1 MLALVQMREHQN
13 EKIKMTKQNNKRSI
27 SVYAHWFGMEKPLL
41 MGTLH
46 SDRLKGKEVF
56 SFEYIDHWLQSG
68 PAQLLDP
75 SLQLYSGL
83 HYLNEE
89 QDNFGIFLDSS
100 PDRWGRILMRRRE
113 AAIARADERDERKL
127 FETDYLLGV
136 YDGHR
141 MGALRF
147 KLEEDGPFLNDNK
160 NMASPPWG
168 SLREL
173 EQISLRLE
181 DDDVID
187 DPEYLKWLS
196 MLIAPGASLGG
207 ARPKA
212 SIVDNDGDL
221 WIAKFPSRNDQ
232 GDIGG
237 WEIVTYELA
246 ILAGIN
252 MAESKAQK
260 FSSDYY
266 TFLTKR
272 FDRGSDEQRIHFASA
287 MTMLGYIDGQDH
299 ADGASYL
306 ELVDFIQNNGAH
318 VDIDLEELWRRI
330 VFSICVTNTDDHLR
344 NHGFLLTNEGWV
356 LSPAYDINP
365 VETGTGL
372 KLNISD
378 EDNSLDLNLAMEVCE
393 YFRLSEKRATEIV
406 DEVLNAISS
415 WKEVATKYGISRV
428 EQELKAIA
436 FKTTKIRS

>member
-1 MLALVQMREHQN
+1 MA
-13 EKIKMTKQNNKRSI
+13 KQDNKREI
-27 SVYAHWFGMEKPLL
+27 SVYAHWAGIESPKL
-41 MGTLH
+41 MGMLY
-46 SDRLKGKEVF
+46 SERLKGKEVF
-56 SFEYIDHWLQSG
+56 SFEYNNEWLQSE

-75 SLQLYSGL
+75 SLQLYTGL
-83 HYLNEE
+83 HYLNEGQE
-89 QDNFGIFLDSS
+89 NFGIFLDSS

-113 AAIARADERDERKL
+113 AALARAEGREEKKL

-147 KLEEDGPFLNDNK
+147 KLEENGPFLNDNK
-160 NMASPPWG
+160 KMASPPWA

-187 DPEYLKWLS
+187 DPDYLKWLS

-212 SIVDNDGDL
+212 SIVDADGGL

-232 GDIGG
+232 GDVGG

-252 MAESKAQK
+252 MAASKAQK

-272 FDRGSDEQRIHFASA
+272 FDRGKDEQRIHFASA
-287 MTMLGYIDGQDH
+287 MTMLGYTDGQDH
-299 ADGASYL
+299 TDGASYL
-306 ELVDFIQNNGAH
+306 ELVEFIQKYGAN
-318 VDIDLEELWRRI
+318 VDLDLEQLWRRI
-330 VFSICVTNTDDHLR
+330 VFSICVSNTDDHLR
-344 NHGFLLTNEGWV
+344 NHGFLLTDEGWV

-378 EDNSLDLNLAMEVCE
+378 EDNSLDLNLAMEVAE
-393 YFRLSEKRATEIV
+393 FFRLSRKRATEIK
-406 DEVLNAISS
+406 DEVLHAVSK
-415 WKEVATKYGISRV
+415 WREVAVKYGISRV
-428 EQELKAIA
+428 EQELKALA
-436 FKTTKIRS
+436 FKTTDEYLKLKKRQ

>member
-1 MLALVQMREHQN
+1 MA
-13 EKIKMTKQNNKRSI
+13 KQNYKKSI
-27 SVYAHWFGMEKPLL
+27 SIYAHWLEMEKPML
-41 MGTLH
+41 MGILH
-46 SDRLKGKEVF
+46 SDRLKGKEIF
-56 SFEYIDHWLQSG
+56 SFEYDGNWLQNG

-83 HYLNEE
+83 HYLNEK

-100 PDRWGRILMRRRE
+100 PDRWGRILMRWRE
-113 AAIARADERDERKL
+113 AALAKINEREKQKL

-136 YDGHR
+136 FDEHR

-147 KLEEDGPFLNDNK
+147 KLEEDGPFLNDNRE
-160 NMASPPWG
+160 MASPPCT

-181 DDDVID
+181 DDDVTE

-196 MLIAPGASLGG
+196 KLIASGASLGG

-212 SIVDNDGDL
+212 SILDNDGGL

-237 WEIVTYELA
+237 WEIVTYELG
-246 ILAGIN
+246 LMAGIT

-272 FDRGSDEQRIHFASA
+272 FDRINKGQRVHFASA
-287 MTMLGYIDGQDH
+287 MTMLGYTDGQDH

-306 ELVDFIQNNGAH
+306 ELVAFIQRNGAN
-318 VDIDLEELWRRI
+318 VDRDLEQLWRRI
-330 VFSICVTNTDDHLR
+330 VFSICVSNTDDHLR
-344 NHGFLLTNEGWV
+344 NHGFLLTNNGWI

-378 EDNSLDLNLAMEVCE
+378 EDNSLDLDLAMDVSEF
-393 YFRLSEKRATEIV
+393 FRLTEKRATEIIQ
-406 DEVLNAISS
+406 EVLIAVGN
-415 WKEVATKYGISRV
+415 WKKIAAKYGISRV
-428 EQELKAIA
+428 EQELKSLA
-436 FKTTKIRS
+436 FKTTKN

>member
-1 MLALVQMREHQN
+1 
-13 EKIKMTKQNNKRSI
+13 
-27 SVYAHWFGMEKPLL
+27 MEKPLL
-41 MGTLH
+41 MGILH
-46 SDRLKGKEVF
+46 SDRLKGKELF
-56 SFEYIDHWLQSG
+56 SFEYDGDWLKNG

-83 HYLNEE
+83 HYINEG
-89 QDNFGIFLDSS
+89 QANFGIFLDSS
-100 PDRWGRILMRRRE
+100 PDRWGRILMFRRE
-113 AAIARADERDERKL
+113 AALSRPEEREELKF

-147 KLEEDGPFLNDNK
+147 KLEEDGPFLNNNRD
-160 NMASPPWG
+160 MASPPWT

-181 DDDVID
+181 EDDVTE
-187 DPEYLKWLS
+187 DPAYLNLLN
-196 MLIAPGASLGG
+196 MLISPGASLGG

-212 SIVDNDGDL
+212 SIVDSDGGL

-246 ILAGIN
+246 LMAGIT
-252 MAESKAQK
+252 MAESRAQK
-260 FSSDYY
+260 FSSNYY

-272 FDRGSDEQRIHFASA
+272 FDRGNKGERIHFASA
-287 MTMLGYIDGQDH
+287 MTMLGYTDGQDH
-299 ADGASYL
+299 SDGASYL
-306 ELVDFIQNNGAH
+306 ELVEFIQNNGAN
-318 VDIDLEELWRRI
+318 VDEDLEQLWRRI
-330 VFSICVTNTDDHLR
+330 IFSICVTNTDDHLR
-344 NHGFLLTNEGWV
+344 NHGFILTDDGWI

-378 EDNSLDLNLAMEVCE
+378 EDNSLDLNLALEVSE
-393 YFRLSEKRATEIV
+393 FFRLTENRAYEIMEEILTAV
-406 DEVLNAISS
+406 GNWKAI
-415 WKEVATKYGISRV
+415 ANKYGISRV
-428 EQELKAIA
+428 EQELKSLA
-436 FKTTKIRS
+436 FKTARI